1 MGKLL
6 VTCDLIGIL
15 ITQVLYQKSKIQT
28 LLNYEKIIL
37 CIPEI
42 QKYVKITKS
51 DPYFTTHNKI
61 ILTNRSQA

>member
-1 MGKLL
+1 
-6 VTCDLIGIL
+6 L

-51 DPYFTTHNKI
+51 DPYFTTHYMI
-61 ILTNRSQA
+61 IL